1 MEYMMIYYIL
11 SQQYMPTLTPE
22 TTPGIYSNL
31 VQLVLKPCH
40 LHVVK
45 PPEWDPVPVCG
56 LKT

>member
-1 MEYMMIYYIL
+1 
-11 SQQYMPTLTPE
+11 MPTLTPE

-56 LKT
+56 PKT